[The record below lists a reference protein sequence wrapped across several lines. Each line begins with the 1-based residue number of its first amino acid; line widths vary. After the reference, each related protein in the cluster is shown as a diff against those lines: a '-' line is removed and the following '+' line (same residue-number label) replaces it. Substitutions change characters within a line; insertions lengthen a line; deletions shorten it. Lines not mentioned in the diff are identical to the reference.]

1 MDRNPHERES
11 RTCPF
16 YLKIGIPLFGSSFQN
31 MHILGIRRICRCVEA
46 SKCLR
51 AIPCLVEHL
60 LSYSSSDF
68 KKRRVRSRI
77 ESLVTE

>member
-31 MHILGIRRICRCVEA
+31 MHILGIYVVYVNVLKPA
-46 SKCLR
+46 G
-51 AIPCLVEHL
+51 A
-60 LSYSSSDF
+60 
-68 KKRRVRSRI
+68 
-77 ESLVTE
+77 